1 MDEVKYRYARKLILW
16 NLLNSKKWGGAHTH
30 YKHAFA
36 GLPRSAWGSKEVKN
50 AFSDLVKEGKVIIK
64 KTVEE
69 PHVSLNSRFVKEIQA
84 ESNSSTNTQYYM
96 KRKDLNIGGKT

>member
-1 MDEVKYRYARKLILW
+1 MDEVKYRYVRKLILW

-36 GLPRSAWGSKEVKN
+36 GLPRAERGSKEVKR
-50 AFSDLVKEGKVIIK
+50 AFSDLVKERKILLK

-69 PHVSLNSRFVKEIQA
+69 SHVSLNPRLSKEIQA
-84 ESNSSTNTQYYM
+84 ESNSSI
-96 KRKDLNIGGKT
+96 NI